1 MQTNGTFINGS
12 EIPTLSE
19 VWERVKD
26 WAERVLTSENKAE
39 AALTAGTLVL
49 MGYVAF
55 VVCQGLENYPIVGTV
70 PF

>member
-1 MQTNGTFINGS
+1 MQTSGS
-12 EIPTLSE
+12 IVRGFELPTLSE
-19 VWERVKD
+19 VVERVKD
-26 WAERVLTSENKAE
+26 WAQRVLTSEKKAE

-55 VVCQGLENYPIVGTV
+55 VACQGLEHSMIS

>member
-1 MQTNGTFINGS
+1 MQTNGTVVREF

-19 VWERVKD
+19 LWEAVKD
-26 WAERVLTSENKAE
+26 WATRILTPERKAE
-39 AALTAGTLVL
+39 AALTAGTLLL

-55 VVCQGLENYPIVGTV
+55 VVCQGLESYAIA

>member
-1 MQTNGTFINGS
+1 MQTNGTVSHGL

-19 VWERVKD
+19 IWETVKE
-26 WAERVLTSENKAE
+26 WAARTLTPERKAE

-55 VVCQGLENYPIVGTV
+55 VVSRGLENYALA

>member
-1 MQTNGTFINGS
+1 MQTLGTVVRGL
-12 EIPTLSE
+12 ELPTLSE
-19 VWERVKD
+19 VLERVKD
-26 WAERVLTSENKAE
+26 WAQRVLTSENKAE

-55 VVCQGLENYPIVGTV
+55 VVCQGLEHYTIS